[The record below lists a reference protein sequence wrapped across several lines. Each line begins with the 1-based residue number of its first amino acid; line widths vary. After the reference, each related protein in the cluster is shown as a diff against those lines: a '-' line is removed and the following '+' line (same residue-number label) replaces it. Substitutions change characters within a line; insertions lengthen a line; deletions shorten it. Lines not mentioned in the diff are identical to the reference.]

1 MTKKFSIHGTTMIVP
16 KQNINDAFY
25 RVDLC
30 DSNGIKTV
38 VYERTF
44 EDAVLYGKEWTKMT
58 ATRKKLHDLEMK
70 AMEEIIEKDRQRG
83 TMLSLD

>member
-1 MTKKFSIHGTTMIVP
+1 MTKKFNISGTTMVVS

-25 RVDLC
+25 RVELEDT
-30 DSNGIKTV
+30 NGITTV

-44 EDAVLYGKEWTKMT
+44 ESAVLYGKEWTKMT
-58 ATRKKLHDLEMK
+58 ATRKKLHDLEIK
-70 AMEEIIEKDRQRG
+70 AMGEIIEKDRARG